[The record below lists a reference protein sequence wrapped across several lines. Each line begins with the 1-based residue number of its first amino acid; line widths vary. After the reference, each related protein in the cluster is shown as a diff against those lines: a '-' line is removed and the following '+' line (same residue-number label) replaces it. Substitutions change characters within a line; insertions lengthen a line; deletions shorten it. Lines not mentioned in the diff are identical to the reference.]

1 MADIIKFVYGTHDA
15 YKELIDN
22 QSINPNAVYF
32 VTDSQKI
39 YRGSEL
45 IAESNIVRVNE
56 LPEIDKADKDIIYLL
71 SEDNKLSINYLNADG
86 TEFITISDDRFEKIS
101 SLSKVEVTKD
111 EEFSV
116 QLGTDSLGGFNT
128 GDKISEDMNLEDIL
142 KKILRKQIPPIYT
155 KPEVK
160 IESHRDIPKNCEIG
174 TVIEPVLSASFVK
187 NDAGDLTELRFK
199 KNGSDVGEV
208 ETSSPNILADT
219 EFILEDAVSYKAIA
233 SYNEGV
239 IKNDNLDQPY
249 SEGHVSAGSVE
260 STEYVYSPFRQGYF
274 IGCVMNSD
282 AVTSNVIRDLENKKN
297 DSYESEL
304 VDIEVKIGTHQIV
317 IACPATEVGLVKV
330 INKSVMNLDMTVLF
344 NKQTISVE
352 GANGYSPID
361 YNVWIYTPDIP
372 YAQKALLGITLG

>member
-71 SEDNKLSINYLNADG
+71 SEDNKHSINYLNADSTG
-86 TEFITISDDRFEKIS
+86 FITISDDRSEKIS
-101 SLSKVEVTKD
+101 SLNKVGVAED

-116 QLGTDSLGGFNT
+116 QLGTESLGGFST
-128 GDKISEDMNLEDIL
+128 GDKISKDMNLEDIL
-142 KKILRKQIPPIYT
+142 KKILRKQIPPVYT

-208 ETSSPNILADT
+208 KTSSPNILVDT
-219 EFILEDAVSYKAIA
+219 EFTLEDAVSYKAIA
-233 SYNEGV
+233 SYNEGA

-249 SEGHVSAGSVE
+249 SEGHIDAGSVE
-260 STEYVYSPFRQGYF
+260 SEYVYSPFRQGYF
-274 IGCVMNSD
+274 IGCVMNSN
-282 AVTSNVIRDLENKKN
+282 AVTSNVIRDLKNKKN
-297 DSYESEL
+297 GSYESEL
-304 VDIEVKIGTHQIV
+304 VDIEVEIGTHQIV
-317 IACPATEVGLVKV
+317 IACPATEVGLTKV
-330 INKSVMNLDMTVLF
+330 INKSVMNLDMTGLF
-344 NKQTISVE
+344 NKQIISVE
-352 GANGYSPID
+352 GANGYNSIE
-361 YNVWIYTPDIP
+361 YNVWIYTPDVP
-372 YAQKALLGITLG
+372 YAQKALLDITLG